1 MNVKSERS
9 SEMAPAADSEPVFSL
24 LVPVAVAGAILTAL
38 APFVFPSAGSALGV
52 AIGGAL
58 AVANL
63 WAVAMVIRGFL
74 RGATLSWGVVAALK
88 FGALLFVVG
97 IVLKNQWA
105 DALPMALGY
114 AAMPLG
120 IVVGQLR
127 RAPAGRES

>member
-9 SEMAPAADSEPVFSL
+9 SEMAPAADSERVFSL
-24 LVPVAVAGAILTAL
+24 LAPVAVTGVILTAL
-38 APFVFPSAGSALGV
+38 APFVFPSATSALGV
-52 AIGGAL
+52 AIGAAL

-74 RGATLSWGVVAALK
+74 RGAGLPWGVVAALK